1 MTLVEKLR
9 ADADTISRR
18 RVRLINLMFT
28 TPDAE
33 IREQADELE
42 DILLRLEDAMS
53 GLADYLDRH
62 PPRRRFTPEQWQA
75 GLTTPMLRP

>member
-18 RVRLINLMFT
+18 RVRLINMLYT
-28 TPDAE
+28 TRDDAT
-33 IREQADELE
+33 RESADELE

-53 GLADYLDRH
+53 GLADYMDRH
-62 PPRRRFTPEQWQA
+62 PPRRRFTEEQWQA
-75 GLTTPMLRP
+75 GLTTPVLRS